1 MSTMTFSSCHS
12 VVSGTVSECLPSA
25 STLTDEK
32 RTMKTV
38 YITPKSTRSISTSC
52 TARPELP
59 KWRFNSLRCSLS
71 KKRQLHSVAPH
82 ANCRMN
88 RTHQALCAIIAVAHT
103 FVAALHENAN
113 VFTTV

>member
-12 VVSGTVSECLPSA
+12 VVGGTVSEYLSSA

-32 RTMKTV
+32 RTMKMV
-38 YITPKSTRSISTSC
+38 YITPKSTRSMSTSC

-59 KWRFNSLRCSLS
+59 RWRFNSLRCSLS
-71 KKRQLHSVAPH
+71 DKRQLHSVASH
-82 ANCRMN
+82 TNRRMN
-88 RTHQALCAIIAVAHT
+88 KTHQALTAIIAVAHT

-113 VFTTV
+113 VFTMV